1 MSGLRRWIKGLGWTL
16 AGLVLLAG
24 LAWWGVPVLLKA
36 QIPLR
41 LGQLLGRPVAVE
53 AVAFVP
59 WRLALTVTGLRI
71 GAATAAGTET
81 AAGNPAGP
89 SSPAV
94 AVAPAEATAP
104 PLLQVAQLRID
115 LSPAS
120 LRQRVPVV
128 EALVVDGLQL
138 NLARTAPGHYDIDDL
153 LARFAPKPGAT
164 PAESARFALYNLAL
178 RGAVLRFDDRPA
190 GQRHQVDGLTLTL
203 PFLSNLPA
211 DVEVVTEP
219 RLAFTVNGTRFDSG
233 SQARPFAAA
242 RSGEL
247 TLAFAKLDLEP
258 WLGYLPAGLPLRL
271 QQARLSSDLKLRF
284 ALPAEG
290 SPSVSLQGSVQLDG
304 VALAAPGAAPGGASR
319 ALSGGA
325 ADGAPVLAWQTLA
338 LGLRDVQPLARR
350 AMLGELKIDGA
361 ELQLARDAQGRINL
375 QSLSAPAD
383 SAPPNPP
390 PTARPT
396 PAPAEPWQLSLDA
409 LRLNGGLVRW
419 TDDAVRPRAALQL
432 ADLNLQATDLR
443 WPAPPPLPVTLSTT
457 LRTAGSTAPGAG
469 RLTLDGKVAPQQA
482 TLSVQL
488 TDLNLAALAPYL
500 AQTLRPQL
508 SGRLSVDSQLDWAAG
523 PQAPVLQL
531 ALHKATLQDL
541 QLRDGAGPRAARL
554 ASLGQL
560 RVEQTAVDLLA
571 RQLRIGSVT
580 LLQPMLAA
588 SRDAGGRMN
597 LAQWAAEPATGPAA
611 AQQPDA
617 AARPA
622 RQAGTDAAAAPRAT
636 PAPPWRIHL
645 QDLAVSGGQL
655 QWTDAMVS
663 APDTGEPLRLALSGL
678 KLRLQ
683 GFVWPAATGTRQAQP
698 RLQMAAR
705 LDAQGSPGDPGG
717 AKSAN
722 SAHSQAATQAAL
734 QASGAIAWNGR
745 FGLAPLQVDGQLT
758 LQRLPLHLLALYA
771 ADTLPV
777 SLLHADTGFQGRV
790 SARQAAGGWH
800 ASTDGDLQVTELQI
814 NTRPAAGERADS
826 GDELLTWQSLVLQ
839 GLTVAL
845 APPARPRIEVREMAL
860 TDFYSRLTVTEQG
873 RFNLQDVPA
882 GGPSAAASAVLA
894 GTAAAPVDVVAAP
907 PATPAPGAVPAAAS
921 AAAPLPVD
929 LVLGPT
935 RLRNGRIDFT
945 DRFVRPNY
953 SVRLTELNG
962 RIGALRSDTREMA
975 TISLQG
981 RAAQTA
987 LIDISGQINPT
998 ARPLA
1003 LDIRAKAT
1011 DLELAPLS
1019 PYAGKY
1025 AGYAIERG
1033 KLSMDLAYKIDADGK
1048 LAASNQVTLNQLTF
1062 GERVESASAT
1072 QLPVLLAV
1080 ALLTDRNGVIDINL
1094 PVSGSVNDPKFSVGG
1109 IIWRV
1114 ILNLLGKAFSSPFA
1128 LLAGNETDDLST
1140 VEFNPGTA
1148 QLKDSGQQALDK
1160 VAAALVAKPGLKMTV
1175 TGAAD
1180 PAAERSDLQR
1190 ALLDDRLQAEQA
1202 RERLRAVPQAAAAAS
1217 DATRTTVAVTPPLGA
1232 DDRARLLKTVYQKT
1246 TLPNKPRNAL
1256 GFARGDLPP
1265 AEMESLL
1272 LAAQPAGDDSLRE
1285 LALQRGLTVRD
1296 GLVARGL
1303 PSDRLFLAAPKLRA
1317 AGDND
1322 PAWTPRVQLS
1332 LSTR

>member
-1 MSGLRRWIKGLGWTL
+1 MSDLRRWTKVLGWTL

-71 GAATAAGTET
+71 DAATVASAAIKGGKPAGTGSPT
-81 AAGNPAGP
+81 DAA
-89 SSPAV
+89 
-94 AVAPAEATAP
+94 APAQPTTP

-120 LRQRVPVV
+120 LRQRAPVV

-153 LARFAPKPGAT
+153 LARFAPPPGAAAGE
-164 PAESARFALYNLAL
+164 PARFSLYNLAL
-178 RGAVLRFDDRPA
+178 RDAVLRFDDRPA

-219 RLAFTVNGTRFDSG
+219 RLVFSVNGTRFDSG
-233 SQARPFAAA
+233 SQTQPFAARRPGA
-242 RSGEL
+242 L
-247 TLAFAKLDLEP
+247 TLAFAKLDLKP

-271 QQARLSSDLKLRF
+271 QQAQLSSDLKLRF

-304 VALAAPGAAPGGASR
+304 VALAAPGGTTDS
-319 ALSGGA
+319 
-325 ADGAPVLAWQTLA
+325 APVLAWQTLA

-350 AMLGELKIDGA
+350 VTLGELKIDGA
-361 ELQLARDAQGRINL
+361 DLRLARDAQGRLNL
-375 QSLSAPAD
+375 PSLLARAAT
-383 SAPPNPP
+383 APPSPP
-390 PTARPT
+390 AAAQAK
-396 PAPAEPWQLSLDA
+396 PAAAEPWHLSLDA
-409 LRLNGGLVRW
+409 LRLNGGLVHW

-432 ADLNLQATDLR
+432 ADLNLQATGLR
-443 WPAPPPLPVTLSTT
+443 WPATTPLPVTLSTT
-457 LRTAGSTAPGAG
+457 LRTADGTAPGAG
-469 RLTLDGKVAPQQA
+469 RLTLDGKVTPLQA
-482 TLSVQL
+482 TLALQL
-488 TDLNLAALAPYL
+488 ADLDLAALAPYL

-508 SGRLSVDSQLDWAAG
+508 SGRLSVDSQLDWDAG
-523 PQAPVLQL
+523 PQAPMLKLV
-531 ALHKATLQDL
+531 LHKATLQDL
-541 QLRDGAGPRAARL
+541 QLRDGAGPRASRL
-554 ASLGQL
+554 ASLRQL

-580 LLQPMLAA
+580 LVQPMLTA
-588 SRDAGGRMN
+588 SRDAQGSMS
-597 LAQWAAEPATGPAA
+597 LAQWAAAPPTDQAATKP
-611 AQQPDA
+611 PSL
-617 AARPA
+617 ARPQ
-622 RQAGTDAAAAPRAT
+622 RPAGTDAPAVPKPT
-636 PAPPWRIHL
+636 PAPPWRIDL
-645 QDLAVSGGQL
+645 QDLAISGGQL
-655 QWTDAMVS
+655 QWTDAMVL

-678 KLRLQ
+678 KLHLQ
-683 GFVWPAATGTRQAQP
+683 GFAWPAATGTRQAQP
-698 RLQMAAR
+698 RLQLAAR
-705 LDAQGSPGDPGG
+705 LGTPGDPGG
-717 AKSAN
+717 PK
-722 SAHSQAATQAAL
+722 AASVAQSQAAL
-734 QASGAIAWNGR
+734 QGADTIAWTGR
-745 FGLAPLQVDGQLT
+745 FGLAPPQVDGQLT

-771 ADTLPV
+771 ADALPV

-790 SARQAAGGWH
+790 SARQTAGGWQVG
-800 ASTDGDLQVTELQI
+800 TDGDLQVTELQI
-814 NTRPAAGERADS
+814 NTRPAIGDRADS

-860 TDFYSRLTVTEQG
+860 TDFYSRLTITEQG
-873 RFNLQDVPA
+873 RINLQDVAAKGPA
-882 GGPSAAASAVLA
+882 GTASTATVMA
-894 GTAAAPVDVVAAP
+894 MAAAPVAAAP
-907 PATPAPGAVPAAAS
+907 SAS
-921 AAAPLPVD
+921 AAPAGAATTATTTATTATASPAAPLPVD

-935 RLRNGRIDFT
+935 QLRNGRIDFT

-1025 AGYAIERG
+1025 AGYAIARG
-1033 KLSMDLAYKIDADGK
+1033 KLSMDVAYKIDADGQ
-1048 LAASNQVTLNQLTF
+1048 LVASNQVTLNQLTF
-1062 GERVESASAT
+1062 GERVESPSAT

-1109 IIWRV
+1109 IIWKV
-1114 ILNLLGKAFSSPFA
+1114 ILNLLGKAFSAPFA
-1128 LLAGNETDDLST
+1128 LLAGNDKDDLST
-1140 VEFNPGTA
+1140 VEFNPGTS

-1190 ALLDDRLQAEQA
+1190 ALLDERLQTEQA
-1202 RERLRAVPQAAAAAS
+1202 RERLRAAPPVAAPASAAAGPS
-1217 DATRTTVAVTPPLGA
+1217 KTVAAPLGA
-1232 DDRARLLKTVYQKT
+1232 DDRARLLKVLYQKT
-1246 TLPNKPRNAL
+1246 TLPDKPRNAL
-1256 GFARGDLPP
+1256 GFVRGDLPP
-1265 AEMESLL
+1265 TEMEALL
-1272 LAAQPAGDDSLRE
+1272 LAAQQVGDDTVRE
-1285 LALQRGLTVRD
+1285 LALERGLVVRD

-1317 AGDND
+1317 AGEDD